1 MARAKRRS
9 ARPAVAA
16 GKRAPIL
23 SIADFARH
31 LNLSAWTV
39 SRAINGHPEVNEKT
53 RRRVLAAMDELGF
66 RPNPLA
72 RGLGGRR
79 TGMIGVCFMGLGNP
93 IVDQKVYA
101 LQEFFRRHHL
111 QTVLEV
117 RMRDREQEL
126 LAIENFRRIHVDGVV
141 LMYSELDAATAVEA
155 LKGMPCVQV
164 DPHRPQ
170 SIPSVSLDRQK
181 AMRLLMDHLF
191 RLEHSLFGLLGT
203 GRSDVWR
210 WPALLEI
217 AQSRHLDPEKIFVEV
232 DDLLHVESMIERG
245 QLMAQAVLEMKRRPT
260 ALLAANDRMAI
271 GVVQTLR
278 EAGVSIPR
286 EISVTGFDNLDL
298 GRKLHP
304 TLTTIEQNSVQ
315 LMERAGDRLLHEIRL
330 PAAER
335 GKPRVELVAPELVIG
350 ESTGPAPI
358 PSPARGAMAA
368 VAPR

>member
-1 MARAKRRS
+1 MARAKRKPAAPAS
-9 ARPAVAA
+9 AT
-16 GKRAPIL
+16 KRGAIL

-93 IVDQKVYA
+93 IVDKKVYA
-101 LQEFFRRHHL
+101 LQEFFRRQHL

-117 RMRDREQEL
+117 RMRDRKQEL
-126 LAIENFRRIHVDGVV
+126 HAIENFRRIHVDGVV
-141 LMYSELDAATAVEA
+141 LMYSELDAAGSVDA

-170 SIPSVSLDRQK
+170 TIPSVSLDRQK

-191 RLEHSLFGLLGT
+191 RLEHRLFGLLGT
-203 GRSDVWR
+203 GRNDVWR

-217 AQSRHLDPEKIFVEV
+217 ARARNLDPEKIFVEF

-245 QLMAQAVLEMKRRPT
+245 QMMAQAVLEMPRRPT
-260 ALLAANDRMAI
+260 ALISANDQMAI
-271 GVVQTLR
+271 GVIQTLR
-278 EAGVSIPR
+278 EAGISIPR

-315 LMERAGDRLLHEIRL
+315 LMERAGALLLEQIKL
-330 PAAER
+330 PPTER
-335 GKPRVELVAPELVIG
+335 GKPIVEFVAPQLVIG
-350 ESTGPAPI
+350 ESTGPA
-358 PSPARGAMAA
+358 RME
-368 VAPR
+368 

>member
-1 MARAKRRS
+1 MARAKRKPT
-9 ARPAVAA
+9 AKTEPTGV
-16 GKRAPIL
+16 RAPIL

-31 LNLSAWTV
+31 LKLSAWTV

-93 IVDQKVYA
+93 IVDKKVYA

-117 RMRDREQEL
+117 RMRDRQQEL
-126 LAIENFRRIHVDGVV
+126 HAIENFRRIHVDGVV
-141 LMYSELDAATAVEA
+141 LMYSELNAASSVEA
-155 LKGMPCVQV
+155 LKGVPCVQV
-164 DPHRPQ
+164 DPHQPQ
-170 SIPSVSLDRQK
+170 TIPSIALDRQK

-191 RLEHSLFGLLGT
+191 RLEHTSFGLLGT
-203 GRSDVWR
+203 GRNDVWR
-210 WPALLEI
+210 WPALVEI
-217 AQSRHLDPEKIFVEV
+217 ARARHLDPEKIYLHF

-245 QLMAQAVLEMKRRPT
+245 QLMAQVVLEMDRRPT
-260 ALLAANDRMAI
+260 ALITANDQMAI
-271 GVVQTLR
+271 GVIQTLR

-315 LMERAGDRLLHEIRL
+315 LMERAGALLLEQIKL
-330 PAAER
+330 PPDER
-335 GKPRVELVAPELVIG
+335 GKPITEFIAPQLVVG
-350 ESTGPAPI
+350 ESTGPA
-358 PSPARGAMAA
+358 RMGK
-368 VAPR
+368 

>member
-1 MARAKRRS
+1 MARAKRKP
-9 ARPAVAA
+9 ARTVAPS

-31 LNLSAWTV
+31 VNLSAWTV
-39 SRAINGHPEVNEKT
+39 SRAINGHPEVNEET

-126 LAIENFRRIHVDGVV
+126 HAIESFRRIHVDGVV
-141 LMYSELDAATAVEA
+141 LMYSELDAESAVDA

-170 SIPSVSLDRQK
+170 TIPSVSLDRQK

-191 RLEHSLFGLLGT
+191 RLEHTYFGLLGT
-203 GRSDVWR
+203 GRYDVWR

-217 AQSRHLDPEKIFVEV
+217 AKARHLDPDKIFLEF
-232 DDLLHVESMIERG
+232 DDLLHIESMIERG
-245 QLMAQAVLEMKRRPT
+245 QILAQEVLDLKRRPT
-260 ALLAANDRMAI
+260 ALITANDRMAV
-271 GVVQTLR
+271 GVVHTLR
-278 EAGVSIPR
+278 DAGVSIPR

-315 LMERAGDRLLHEIRL
+315 LMERAGALLLREIKL
-330 PAAER
+330 PPAER
-335 GKPRVELVAPELVIG
+335 GQPTVELVAPELVIG
-350 ESTGPAPI
+350 ESTGPARI
-358 PSPARGAMAA
+358 EK
-368 VAPR
+368 